1 MTTVIVDKELRDKL
15 NGFEHEV
22 IFCDESGRP
31 VGRFLPESEYMKM
44 LYERARHMVTDEELD
59 RAEKESGGRSL
70 AEILNDLQR
79 KYPA

>member
-1 MTTVIVDKELRDKL
+1 MTTVVVDKELRDKL
-15 NGFEHEV
+15 NGFEHRV
-22 IFCDESGRP
+22 TFCDESGRP

-44 LYERARHMVTDEELD
+44 LYERARHLVTEEELD